1 MKRVNDYLKL
11 IMIALVVTMAVTS
24 CEEEA
29 ESPKAPLAFFTFVAN
44 VDNSQLIVFTN
55 ETENGVSYVW
65 DFGDASATSTEV
77 SPSHEYAAA
86 GAYTVKLT
94 ATNAG
99 GDNVYTDEVTV
110 TSSGGMEVVVDG
122 DFSGIDSWRYVALN
136 LTVATTFNFEN
147 DAVTITNGNEVNQS
161 NGLIYQTINVEAG
174 DYLFS
179 MDITND
185 GTQVQT
191 WVQVYFGTILPTEGN
206 DYEDGGMMS
215 GISSWD
221 GNCPQANTAANI
233 ITVACEGAL
242 DVAKGGNGVVTFAEA
257 GTIYLAIKA
266 GTWDGNMTTGYVID
280 NVSLVSQ

>member
-1 MKRVNDYLKL
+1 MKRVNDFVKL
-11 IMIALVVTMAVTS
+11 LMIALSVTFLVTA
-24 CEEEA
+24 CEDDPA
-29 ESPKAPLAFFTFVAN
+29 TPKPLAFFTSEA
-44 VDNSQLIVFTN
+44 DASNSQLIVFTN
-55 ETENGVSYVW
+55 ETDGGDTYSWN
-65 DFGDASATSTEV
+65 FGDGTAASTET
-77 SPSHEYAAA
+77 SPSHEYAEA
-86 GAYTVKLT
+86 GEYTFVLT

-99 GDNVYTDEVTV
+99 GEATHSEAVNV
-110 TSSGGMEVVVDG
+110 TSAGGVEVVVDG
-122 DFSGIDSWRYVALN
+122 DMSKPESWTNTVLN

-161 NGLIYQTINVEAG
+161 NGLIYQAINVEAG

-191 WVQVYFGTILPTEGN
+191 WVQVYFGTIVPTEGD
-206 DYEDGGMMS
+206 DYEDGGVMS

-242 DVAKGGNGVVTFAEA
+242 DEAKGGNGVVTFAEA

-280 NVSLVSQ
+280 NVSLISQ